1 MGGGIFVCSNT
12 DCSSKLVIVNTII
25 AGNTGGLVDGAY
37 FVPTDLGYWKGDK
50 KDGVEIVRNY
60 DWELKNC
67 IFGATYSTSDDTQLN
82 NVDQSALFDNSNIKV
97 ADFANSKIFTSLY
110 KLDNTVFPDIEGD
123 EVWSPTLTNDAMP
136 VASLCEN
143 SIAIGKG
150 TATYAGITI
159 PTADQLGNVRPST
172 PSVGAVEYGSITGIF
187 NTTAVKSDIKIW
199 NEGNLLF
206 AEGVEG
212 TNPVSVYDLTGKQ
225 VYEGTIQNG
234 NSIMINVEKGIYIAK
249 VSGTTAKLVIR

>member
-82 NVDQSALFDNSNIKV
+82 NVD
-97 ADFANSKIFTSLY
+97 
-110 KLDNTVFPDIEGD
+110 
-123 EVWSPTLTNDAMP
+123 
-136 VASLCEN
+136 
-143 SIAIGKG
+143 
-150 TATYAGITI
+150 
-159 PTADQLGNVRPST
+159 
-172 PSVGAVEYGSITGIF
+172 
-187 NTTAVKSDIKIW
+187 
-199 NEGNLLF
+199 
-206 AEGVEG
+206 
-212 TNPVSVYDLTGKQ
+212 PVSYTHLDISL
-225 VYEGTIQNG
+225 I
-234 NSIMINVEKGIYIAK
+234 
-249 VSGTTAKLVIR
+249 VITFWITMTR